1 MSRLESYKR
10 GIAWSVGGLFAVWA
24 LAWVA
29 VPPLLKGQIEARG
42 SEVLGRK
49 LSIGAI
55 DFKPW
60 SLELTITDMDI
71 ATADGK
77 ASQFKVAR
85 VVVNA
90 AMQSLLRLAPVV
102 DAITV
107 DAPQVHVV
115 HQGNG
120 HYDFDDIVARLSKP
134 ADTPP
139 GAPLR
144 FALHNLTLNDGAVDF
159 TDQSAGTERK
169 HTLRKLHIALPFLSN
184 LDSQREVLVTPRLAF
199 ELNGSVFDTA
209 AEGTPFAQ
217 IRKGEASVKI
227 TKLDV
232 APYLPYLQ
240 PLQVGL
246 PMQLKAAVLD
256 TDLRIA
262 FTQQP
267 KMAVAVTG
275 SATLSGL
282 AVADSSG
289 KDWLGVASIHTV
301 LADVRPLEQVVK
313 LESLEI
319 VAPHAQIARNR
330 TGQLNIAPKSIAG
343 DAHSTGAI
351 GQKDSKSTDAK
362 PVANLWQVGLAH
374 FALHGG
380 AVQWTD
386 DSVAPAA
393 RVAVADLELQ
403 AAAMAWPFAETPATL
418 EGRLSMAMPGSGGQ
432 GANLTKGTKAAKAAQ
447 LAFKGSGTDTAGS
460 VHATLSDW
468 GLGLAAPYAA
478 QFLVPQVVGVL
489 DSELDAQWK
498 AGAVQLTVQR
508 AALRDV
514 ALRDD
519 KAKGGEGA
527 AALPKF
533 KLLELSNA
541 QVDLAKQ
548 TTRVGKITLRAP
560 QVAVVRDAQG
570 HWMFERWLKNTPSAN
585 APTTD
590 TPAATAA
597 NPSAPWQ
604 VSVSEFNLEDGTV
617 ALDDRL
623 PTKPVTATVSALKVQ
638 AKSLTLDG
646 NKPAPLTVS
655 ARIKAGQAEP
665 GSLQYNGTVM
675 WSPVVAQGTLTAL
688 QIPAHAFAPYVAD
701 KLNIELLRADAS
713 LKGTVRYAA
722 TPAGPEVRLRM
733 DAALED
739 FRSNSVQTT
748 GGQGL
753 LVGEELLS
761 WKSLNVPGIALD
773 MVPGKAMQL
782 QVREAALTDFYA
794 RVLVSPQGR
803 LNLQDLVKSDTT
815 AVAPVVQTA
824 PSQDPAISVG
834 PVSLVNGKV
843 LFSDRFIKPNY
854 SADLTEL
861 TGRLSQF
868 SSQPVDGVSQLADLE
883 LRGRAEG
890 SAALEITGKV
900 NPLAKP
906 LALDIKGNVR
916 DLELPPLSPYAIKY
930 AGYGIERGKLSMVVN
945 YLVKPDGQLTANNS
959 IVLNQLSFGDKVEG
973 APNSLPV
980 KLAVSLLADRNGVI
994 DLNLP
999 ISGSINDPQFSVG
1012 PVIWKVIT
1020 NLIAKALTAPFSLLA
1035 NALGGGD
1042 ELSNVAF
1049 APGSSSLSAPAKQG
1063 LDKVAKAL
1071 VARGGLKLTV
1081 QGTASLEAERDAL
1094 KRERLTGL
1102 VLAEKRRR
1110 AAVAGQDTAAV
1121 AGVAEAEYPVLLKE
1135 VYKRSDITK
1144 PRNLVGLA
1152 KDLPQGEMEAL
1163 LLANMGVNDDAM
1175 RELALNRGVAVR
1187 DYLAAQKVES
1197 ERLFLGAAK
1206 TVPAQGDWKPRA
1218 ELNLTSR

>member
-1 MSRLESYKR
+1 MISRLLSHKR
-10 GIAWSVGGLFAVWA
+10 GIAWGVGGWVAVWV

-29 VPPLLKGQIEARG
+29 VPPLLKGQMEARG
-42 SEVLGRK
+42 SEALGRK

-60 SLELTITDMDI
+60 SLELTITDLAI

-85 VVVNA
+85 VYVDA
-90 AMQSLLRLAPVV
+90 EMQSLLRLAPVV

-107 DAPQVHVV
+107 DAPQVRVV
-115 HQGNG
+115 HQGDG
-120 HYDFDDIVARLSKP
+120 HYDFDDIVARLNKP
-134 ADTPP
+134 SDTPP

-144 FALHNLTLNDGAVDF
+144 FALHNLTLNDGQVDF
-159 TDQSAGTERK
+159 TDQSAGIERK

-199 ELNGSVFDTA
+199 DLNGSAFDTA

-217 IRKGEASVKI
+217 SRKGEASVKI
-227 TKLDV
+227 SKFDI
-232 APYLPYLQ
+232 APYLPYL
-240 PLQVGL
+240 PAGL

-267 KMAVAVTG
+267 KMAVAVNG

-289 KDWLGVASIHTV
+289 KDWLGVESIHTV

-330 TGQLNIAPKSIAG
+330 AGQLNIAPKSIAG
-343 DAHSTGAI
+343 SAHSTGAT
-351 GQKDSKSTDAK
+351 GQKVSNSAESK
-362 PVANLWQVGLAH
+362 PVANPWQVGLAH

-380 AVQWTD
+380 TVQWTD
-386 DSVAPAA
+386 DSVAPTA
-393 RVAVADLELQ
+393 RAAVADLELQ
-403 AAAMAWPFAETPATL
+403 AAAMTWPFTETPATL
-418 EGRLSMAMPGSGGQ
+418 EGSLSVPMPTAGGK
-432 GANLTKGTKAAKAAQ
+432 GVNLTKGTKAVKVGQ
-447 LAFKGSGTDTAGS
+447 LAFKGSGTDAAGS
-460 VHATLSDW
+460 VHATLTDL
-468 GLGLAAPYAA
+468 GLGLAAPYLA
-478 QFLVPQVVGVL
+478 QFLVPQVAGVL
-489 DSELDAQWK
+489 DGEMDAQWK

-514 ALRDD
+514 ALLED
-519 KAKGGEGA
+519 KAKGAEGA

-541 QVDLAKQ
+541 QVDLGKRTAS
-548 TTRVGKITLRAP
+548 VGKVTLRAP
-560 QVAVVRDAQG
+560 QVTVVRDEQG
-570 HWMFERWLKNTPSAN
+570 HWMFERWLK
-585 APTTD
+585 
-590 TPAATAA
+590 TAA
-597 NPSAPWQ
+597 EAPAPAPVPVALPAKPSDAWQ
-604 VSVSEFNLEDGTV
+604 VAVAEVNLEDGTV

-623 PTKPVTATVSALKVQ
+623 PTKPVSATVSALKVQ
-638 AKSLTLDG
+638 AKALTLDG
-646 NKPAPLTVS
+646 NKLAPLTVS
-655 ARIKAGQAEP
+655 ARIKAGQTEP
-665 GSLQYNGTVM
+665 GSLHYNGTVM
-675 WSPVVAQGTLTAL
+675 WNPVVAQGTLTAL

-713 LKGTVRYAA
+713 VKGTVRYAA
-722 TPAGPEVRLRM
+722 TAAGPEVQLRV

-753 LVGEELLS
+753 PVGEELLS

-773 MVPGKAMQL
+773 MVPGKAVQV

-803 LNLQDLVKSDTT
+803 LNLQDLVKSDAA
-815 AVAPVVQTA
+815 AVAPAVQTA
-824 PSQDPAISVG
+824 SSPDPVINIG

-854 SADLTEL
+854 STDLTEL
-861 TGRLSQF
+861 TGKLSQF

-930 AGYGIERGKLSMVVN
+930 AGYGIEHGKLSMVVN

-959 IVLNQLSFGDKVEG
+959 IVLHQLSFGEKVEG

-999 ISGSINDPQFSVG
+999 ISGSLNDPQFSVG
-1012 PVIWKVIT
+1012 PVVWKIIT

-1035 NALGGGD
+1035 NAFGGGD

-1049 APGSSSLSAPAKQG
+1049 APGSSALSAPAKQG

-1071 VARGGLKLTV
+1071 IDRTGLKLTV
-1081 QGTASLEAERDAL
+1081 QGIASLEAERDAL

-1121 AGVAEAEYPVLLKE
+1121 AGVAEAEYPALLKE

-1144 PRNLVGLA
+1144 PRNLVGMA

-1163 LLANMGVNDDAM
+1163 LLAHIGVNDDAM
-1175 RELALNRGVAVR
+1175 RELALNRGVTVR
-1187 DYLAAQKVES
+1187 DYLATQKVES

-1206 TVPAQGDWKPRA
+1206 TLAPTGDWKPRA